1 MKKLTEEKNKT
12 YIYGKHPV
20 MDMISTEPKRISK
33 IFIKKNFADEATIQK
48 FATKNKIPLQTME
61 ERKLDEY
68 AEGGVHQ
75 GIVAQVA
82 PARMIEMKDFFAL
95 VKDKEN
101 PCAIILDEL
110 EDPHNVGAIIRTA
123 AALGASGIIMGKHRQ
138 AQINGTV
145 YKTSAGTV
153 DKIPLIRVA
162 NLNDAIRKLKE
173 NKFWVV
179 GLDGNSP
186 KTIWQEKFDSPT
198 AFVIGAEGKGI
209 RSETAKLCDFL
220 LAIPMTPGVESLNA
234 SVSTALAIGEWK
246 RQQIK

>member
-1 MKKLTEEKNKT
+1 MKKNTENKI
-12 YIYGKHPV
+12 YIFGKHPV
-20 MDMISTEPKRISK
+20 MDIMQNSPKRISK
-33 IFIKKNFADEATIQK
+33 IFLKKNFADEASIQK
-48 FATKNKIPLQTME
+48 FATKNKIPLQIVE

-68 AEGGVHQ
+68 SLDGVHQ
-75 GIVAQVA
+75 GIVAVVA
-82 PARMIEMKDFFAL
+82 PAKMLEMKDLFSL
-95 VKDKEN
+95 VKEREN
-101 PCAIILDEL
+101 PCVIILDEL

-123 AALGASGIIMGKHRQ
+123 SAFGVSGIIMGKHNQ

-145 YKTSAGTV
+145 YKTSAGTA

-186 KTIWQEKFDSPT
+186 KSIWQEKFDSPT

-209 RSETAKLCDFL
+209 RSETSKLCDFL
-220 LAIPMTPGVESLNA
+220 LSIPMTSGVESLNA